1 MTSPLPAARLG
12 DIVARFSVFT
22 GFWAIAY
29 FFMCLTAFAIAHP
42 RWTFTVDVGALLTW
56 FAIYLAVSL
65 TLGNLIGV
73 VSNLLRPHTGTVTHG
88 DFDGRFAGN
97 WRQVIQFC
105 FGTLVSGFVFLALAR
120 LTGGLAQRWF
130 DTPLDILN
138 GTSLGWA
145 ALAVAI
151 ESTTTTLLVLGIIFY
166 VKGQLEAVHTTHQ
179 PGTASAPGTVGT
191 PVPG

>member
-1 MTSPLPAARLG
+1 MTSPLPAAKLG

-42 RWTFTVDVGALLTW
+42 RWTFTVEVGAFLTW
-56 FAIYLAVSL
+56 FAIYLTVAL

-105 FGTLVSGFVFLALAR
+105 FGTLVSGLVFLALAR
-120 LTGGLAQRWF
+120 LTGSLAQQWF
-130 DTPLDILN
+130 DAPLDILN
-138 GTSLGWA
+138 GTSLGVA

-166 VKGQLEAVHTTHQ
+166 VKGQLEAGRLAHQ
-179 PGTASAPGTVGT
+179 PGTNGTPGTVGT
-191 PVPG
+191 PVPS

>member
-1 MTSPLPAARLG
+1 MTSSLPTARLG

-42 RWTFTVDVGALLTW
+42 RWTFTVDVGGLLVW

-105 FGTLVSGFVFLALAR
+105 FGTLVSGLVFLALAR
-120 LTGGLAQRWF
+120 LTASLAQRWF
-130 DTPLDILN
+130 DAPLDIIN
-138 GTSLGWA
+138 GTSLGLA
-145 ALAVAI
+145 ALTVAI
-151 ESTTTTLLVLGIIFY
+151 ESATTTLLVLGIIFY
-166 VKGQLEAVHTTHQ
+166 VKGQLEAGRITHQ
-179 PGTASAPGTVGT
+179 PGTASAPGTIGT

>member
-1 MTSPLPAARLG
+1 MTSSRPTARLG

-56 FAIYLAVSL
+56 FAIYLTVAL

-97 WRQVIQFC
+97 WRQVLQFC
-105 FGTLVSGFVFLALAR
+105 FGTLVSGLVFLALAR
-120 LTGGLAQRWF
+120 LTGRLAQQWF
-130 DTPLDILN
+130 DAPLDILN
-138 GTSLGWA
+138 GTSLGLA
-145 ALAVAI
+145 ALTVAI

-166 VKGQLEAVHTTHQ
+166 VKGQLEAGRSAHQ
-179 PGTASAPGTVGT
+179 PGTASAPGAVEA
-191 PVPG
+191 PAPG